1 MSIPERTKIQIRE
14 DTENSASVPQEMEL
28 LDKIYPTGCAS
39 VGTPYPSRPASRG
52 GSQKILLL

>member
-14 DTENSASVPQEMEL
+14 DTENPASVPQEMEL

-39 VGTPYPSRPASRG
+39 VGTPYPSRPAS
-52 GSQKILLL
+52 

>member
-1 MSIPERTKIQIRE
+1 MSIPERTKIQIWE
-14 DTENSASVPQEMEL
+14 DPENPASVPQEMEL
-28 LDKIYPTGCAS
+28 LDKIHPTGCAS